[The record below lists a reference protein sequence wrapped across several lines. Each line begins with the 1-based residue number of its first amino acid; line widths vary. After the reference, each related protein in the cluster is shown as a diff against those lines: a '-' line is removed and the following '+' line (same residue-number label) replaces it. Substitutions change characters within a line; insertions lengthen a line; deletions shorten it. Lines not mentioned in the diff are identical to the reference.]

1 MKEEMFNELL
11 QSVREGGAI
20 LRGEKAPARSFVI
33 EDPDVSAIRKNF
45 KLSQPKFA
53 AFLGIS
59 TRTLQNWEQRRRKP
73 EGPARVLLQVA
84 ARHPEA
90 VLDVVAE
97 TRVSRQTTTTR
108 LRHARTV
115 KTDAKKASRGS
126 FEVAGRKKAVKKTGT
141 KRTTAKR

>member
-20 LRGEKAPARSFVI
+20 LRDEMVPSRSFVI

-45 KLSQPKFA
+45 NLSQPKFA
-53 AFLGIS
+53 ALLGIS

-73 EGPARVLLQVA
+73 EGSARVLLQVA

-90 VLDVVAE
+90 VLDVVSE
-97 TRVSRQTTTTR
+97 TRVSRPNKQT
-108 LRHARTV
+108 RTLMV
-115 KTDAKKASRGS
+115 KTAAKKTQQGTYKMAARKKAAKKA
-126 FEVAGRKKAVKKTGT
+126 ARK
-141 KRTTAKR
+141 RR